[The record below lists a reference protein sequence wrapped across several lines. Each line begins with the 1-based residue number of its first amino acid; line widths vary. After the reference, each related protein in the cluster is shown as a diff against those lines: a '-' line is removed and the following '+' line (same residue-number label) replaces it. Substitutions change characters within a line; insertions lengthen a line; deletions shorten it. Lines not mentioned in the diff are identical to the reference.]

1 MSARQRGWFSL
12 STLLCLAAVIGGA
25 VGAVAL
31 VGVGDAATA
40 PHSSRPHTATVV
52 LRPVT
57 ADGHAAPGYRAVPDN
72 RPAVECWGTSPVA
85 VDDDIAFCGSSADAT
100 IACWAAATPRHV
112 LCLTDPYA
120 RTLREIRLTGA
131 FPAARA
137 PKTPSPQGLTLGNG
151 SRFLVRDG
159 GAWGV
164 VKQHPSWVGY
174 FYERGTQA
182 AHLVFGPPKGI
193 GIDRSHRQWTVQVF
207 AQDGRSAGQRRDVVR
222 AYYVGTA

>member
-1 MSARQRGWFSL
+1 MIGRLHGRFRL

-25 VGAVAL
+25 IGAVVL
-31 VGVGDAATA
+31 VGNGDAATA
-40 PHSSRPHTATVV
+40 PRASAPHTATVV

-57 ADGHAAPGYRAVPDN
+57 AEGHAAPGYRTVADT
-72 RPAVECWGTSPVA
+72 RPAIECWGTSPVA

-100 IACWAAATPRHV
+100 IACWAAAAPQHV
-112 LCLTDPYA
+112 LCLTDPYS
-120 RTLREIRLTGA
+120 RTLREIALTGA

-137 PKTPSPQGLTLGNG
+137 PKTPSPQGITLGNG

-182 AHLVFGPPKGI
+182 AHLVFGPAKGI
-193 GIDRSHRQWTVQVF
+193 GIDRSRRQWTVQVF
-207 AQDGRSAGQRRDVVR
+207 AQDGKSAGVRRDVVR
-222 AYYVGTA
+222 AFYVGTA